1 MRGAEHETPHGETPY
16 SPTSLLRALTANP
29 YGVSTLRAQEHP
41 AAEATPPDNRLTRT
55 ITVVLALLLG
65 FVVAVS
71 VLDLRSEAAAK
82 DSPRTLLEQEV
93 RDTRA
98 ETERLEGRRAEL
110 EGEIAEA
117 QGVVLGQSESGA
129 AERLAAY
136 EQAGGGAAL
145 SGPGTELVLEDS
157 APLPA
162 SPGVSSGTV
171 NRVTD
176 GDMQIAVNGLWAAG
190 AEAISVNGQRVSSST
205 AIRTAGSAILVDFR
219 PLSPPYRITALGDP
233 QELRTAVEDA
243 ETGDY
248 LQEISTRFGIR
259 TSWEDGEELTV
270 PARAAGTL
278 TEASVLEDS
287 GVAAPE
293 TPPDHSTQS
302 ATTAAERGTEEDTP

>member
-29 YGVSTLRAQEHP
+29 YGVSTLRAHEHP
-41 AAEATPPDNRLTRT
+41 AAEATPPAR
-55 ITVVLALLLG
+55 
-65 FVVAVS
+65 
-71 VLDLRSEAAAK
+71 
-82 DSPRTLLEQEV
+82 LEQEV

-162 SPGVSSGTV
+162 S
-171 NRVTD
+171 
-176 GDMQIAVNGLWAAG
+176 
-190 AEAISVNGQRVSSST
+190 
-205 AIRTAGSAILVDFR
+205 
-219 PLSPPYRITALGDP
+219 
-233 QELRTAVEDA
+233 
-243 ETGDY
+243 
-248 LQEISTRFGIR
+248 
-259 TSWEDGEELTV
+259 
-270 PARAAGTL
+270 
-278 TEASVLEDS
+278 
-287 GVAAPE
+287 
-293 TPPDHSTQS
+293 
-302 ATTAAERGTEEDTP
+302 

>member
-1 MRGAEHETPHGETPY
+1 M
-16 SPTSLLRALTANP
+16 
-29 YGVSTLRAQEHP
+29 
-41 AAEATPPDNRLTRT
+41 
-55 ITVVLALLLG
+55 
-65 FVVAVS
+65 
-71 VLDLRSEAAAK
+71 
-82 DSPRTLLEQEV
+82 

-190 AEAISVNGQRVSSST
+190 AEAISGEGQRVSSSS

-287 GVAAPE
+287 GDAAPE